1 MIFGPILRRLF
12 SRATIL
18 GISPIFFL
26 IVCRASCIKRKAIN
40 TTNTTSVSTQ
50 VASQHRAVWWETLHP
65 DLRTSNPWDSIIQ
78 FEQELNSATEKIAQ
92 CEPSLRLTP
101 DLDFCREPL
110 PLRVH
115 VPVFQLWCQP
125 IKKKEKCWY
134 FSLPGPYSLLWPVNF
149 WGFFLG
155 GKTNSG
161 SLTFRTI
168 FQRGGNPTSDPKGA
182 RVDFVF
188 Q

>member
-1 MIFGPILRRLF
+1 MHHVLNEKRLTRLTRPVWALRSHHSIGPFGERPCILTYELPTPETQSYSLSRSWIARL
-12 SRATIL
+12 
-18 GISPIFFL
+18 
-26 IVCRASCIKRKAIN
+26 K
-40 TTNTTSVSTQ
+40 
-50 VASQHRAVWWETLHP
+50 
-65 DLRTSNPWDSIIQ
+65 
-78 FEQELNSATEKIAQ
+78 KIAQ

-149 WGFFLG
+149 WGFFWG